1 MSAATRTIEVN
12 ASPADFLKVL
22 TDFEAYPGF
31 LDGLGMTDVRVE
43 SRTDNEAVVEHSVKK
58 MGKTVKY
65 TLRYKWPTPNKME
78 WTFIRGQMM
87 SENKGSWTLEEMGEG
102 KTRAVYSAEI
112 KFGMLVPKSVIKVMV
127 ERELPELMGSFKKK
141 AEA

>member
-31 LDGLGMTDVRVE
+31 LGGLGMTDVRVE

-78 WTFIRGQMM
+78 WTFMRGQMM